1 MQCLTFL
8 QTLLTMEAMAEYTD
22 AARARVAAGNTG
34 YQNVLIE
41 AEKIEELLSTGTLVI
56 ESAPVPAH
64 LTEAV
69 RRFSSRIRTRIEAGE
84 TVLKET
90 LAEVE
95 VVQRHLDAGKLR
107 IEPVSI
113 PAAALGSRAWN

>member
-1 MQCLTFL
+1 MQCLPFL

-22 AARARVAAGNTG
+22 AARARVAAGDTEH
-34 YQNVLIE
+34 QNVLIE

-56 ESAPVPAH
+56 EPAPVPAH

-69 RRFSSRIRTRIEAGE
+69 RRFSSRIRARIEAGGE

-107 IEPVSI
+107 IEPARI
-113 PAAALGSRAWN
+113 PAAA

>member
-22 AARARVAAGNTG
+22 DARSRVAAGDIEHQNT
-34 YQNVLIE
+34 LIE
-41 AEKIEELLSTGTLVI
+41 AEKIEEILSTGTLVI
-56 ESAPVPAH
+56 KTAPAPPH

-69 RRFSSRIRTRIEAGE
+69 RRFSSMIRFRMEAGE

-90 LAEVE
+90 LNEVE
-95 VVQRHLDAGKLR
+95 AIQRHLDAGKLR
-107 IEPVSI
+107 IEPVDI
-113 PAAALGSRAWN
+113 PAAA

>member
-1 MQCLTFL
+1 MQCLPFL
-8 QTLLTMEAMAEYTD
+8 QALLTMEAMAEYTD
-22 AARARVAAGNTG
+22 AARARVAAGDTEH
-34 YQNVLIE
+34 QNVLIE

-56 ESAPVPAH
+56 EPAPVPAH

-69 RRFSSRIRTRIEAGE
+69 RAFSSRIRARIEAGE

-95 VVQRHLDAGKLR
+95 AVQRHLDAGKLR
-107 IEPVSI
+107 IEPARI
-113 PAAALGSRAWN
+113 PAAA

>member
-22 AARARVAAGNTG
+22 TARARVAAGDAEHR
-34 YQNVLIE
+34 NVLIE

-56 ESAPVPAH
+56 APTNVSALLA
-64 LTEAV
+64 EAV
-69 RRFSSRIRTRIEAGE
+69 RAFGSRIRDRIEAGE

-90 LAEVE
+90 LDEVE
-95 VVQRHLDAGKLR
+95 AVQRHLDAGELC
-107 IEPVSI
+107 IEPVGI
-113 PAAALGSRAWN
+113 PAAA

>member
-1 MQCLTFL
+1 MQCLPFL

-22 AARARVAAGNTG
+22 AARARVAAGDTEH
-34 YQNVLIE
+34 QNVLIE

-56 ESAPVPAH
+56 EPAPVPVH

-69 RRFSSRIRTRIEAGE
+69 RRFSSRIRARIEAGE

-95 VVQRHLDAGKLR
+95 AVQRHLDAGKLH
-107 IEPVSI
+107 IEPARI
-113 PAAALGSRAWN
+113 PAAA

>member
-1 MQCLTFL
+1 MQCLPFL

-22 AARARVAAGNTG
+22 AARARVAAGDTEH
-34 YQNVLIE
+34 QNLLIE

-56 ESAPVPAH
+56 EPAPVPAH

-95 VVQRHLDAGKLR
+95 AVQRHLEAGKLR
-107 IEPVSI
+107 IEPARI
-113 PAAALGSRAWN
+113 PAAA

>member
-1 MQCLTFL
+1 MQCLSFL

-22 AARARVAAGNTG
+22 AARARVAAGDTEH
-34 YQNVLIE
+34 QNVVLIE

-56 ESAPVPAH
+56 EPAPVPAH

-69 RRFSSRIRTRIEAGE
+69 RAFSSRIRARIEAGE

-95 VVQRHLDAGKLR
+95 AVQRHLDAGKLR
-107 IEPVSI
+107 IEPARI
-113 PAAALGSRAWN
+113 PAAA

>member
-1 MQCLTFL
+1 MQCLPFL
-8 QTLLTMEAMAEYTD
+8 QTLLTMEAMAEYTE
-22 AARARVAAGNTG
+22 AARSRVAAGDTEH
-34 YQNVLIE
+34 QSVLIE
-41 AEKIEELLSTGTLVI
+41 AERIEELLSTGTLVI
-56 ESAPVPAH
+56 EPAPVPGH

-69 RRFSSRIRTRIEAGE
+69 CAFRNKIQSRIEAGE

-107 IEPVSI
+107 IEPARI
-113 PAAALGSRAWN
+113 PAAA

>member
-1 MQCLTFL
+1 MQCLPFL
-8 QTLLTMEAMAEYTD
+8 PTLLTMEAMAEYTA
-22 AARARVAAGNTG
+22 AARSRVAAGDTE

-41 AEKIEELLSTGTLVI
+41 AEKIEELLSAGTLVI
-56 ESAPVPAH
+56 ELAPVPAH

-69 RRFSSRIRTRIEAGE
+69 RAFSSRIRARIESGE

-95 VVQRHLDAGKLR
+95 AVQRYLDAGKLR
-107 IEPVSI
+107 IEPARI
-113 PAAALGSRAWN
+113 PTAA

>member
-8 QTLLTMEAMAEYTD
+8 QTLLTMEAMAEYTET
-22 AARARVAAGNTG
+22 ARSRVAAGDTE
-34 YQNVLIE
+34 YQNMLIE

-56 ESAPVPAH
+56 EPAPVPAH

-69 RRFSSRIRTRIEAGE
+69 RRFSSRIRARIKAGE

-95 VVQRHLDAGKLR
+95 AVQRYLEAGELC
-107 IEPVSI
+107 IEPARI
-113 PAAALGSRAWN
+113 PAAA

>member
-22 AARARVAAGNTG
+22 AARARVAAGDTG
-34 YQNVLIE
+34 YQSVLVE

-56 ESAPVPAH
+56 EPAPVPAH
-64 LTEAV
+64 LAEAV
-69 RRFSSRIRTRIEAGE
+69 RRFSSRIRARIEAGE

-90 LAEVE
+90 LTEVE
-95 VVQRHLDAGKLR
+95 AVQRHLDAGKLR
-107 IEPVSI
+107 IEPVGI
-113 PAAALGSRAWN
+113 PAAA

>member
-1 MQCLTFL
+1 MQCLSFL

-22 AARARVAAGNTG
+22 AARARVAAGDTEH
-34 YQNVLIE
+34 QNVLIE

-56 ESAPVPAH
+56 EPAPVPAH
-64 LTEAV
+64 LMEAV
-69 RRFSSRIRTRIEAGE
+69 RRFSSRIRARIEVGE

-95 VVQRHLDAGKLR
+95 AVQRHLDAGKLR
-107 IEPVSI
+107 IEPADI
-113 PAAALGSRAWN
+113 PAAA

>member
-8 QTLLTMEAMAEYTD
+8 QTLLTMEAMAEYTE
-22 AARARVAAGNTG
+22 AARSRVAAGDTEH
-34 YQNVLIE
+34 QNMLIE
-41 AEKIEELLSTGTLVI
+41 AEKIEELLSTGTLII
-56 ESAPVPAH
+56 EPAPVPAH

-69 RRFSSRIRTRIEAGE
+69 RAFSSRIRARIEAGE

-95 VVQRHLDAGKLR
+95 AVQRHLEAGKLR
-107 IEPVSI
+107 IEPARI
-113 PAAALGSRAWN
+113 PEAA

>member
-22 AARARVAAGNTG
+22 AARSRVAAGDTE

-41 AEKIEELLSTGTLVI
+41 AEKIEEFLSTGTLVI
-56 ESAPVPAH
+56 EPAPVPAH

-69 RRFSSRIRTRIEAGE
+69 RAFSDKIQSRIEAGE

-90 LAEVE
+90 LTEVE
-95 VVQRHLDAGKLR
+95 AVQRHLDAGKLR
-107 IEPVSI
+107 IEPARI
-113 PAAALGSRAWN
+113 PAAA